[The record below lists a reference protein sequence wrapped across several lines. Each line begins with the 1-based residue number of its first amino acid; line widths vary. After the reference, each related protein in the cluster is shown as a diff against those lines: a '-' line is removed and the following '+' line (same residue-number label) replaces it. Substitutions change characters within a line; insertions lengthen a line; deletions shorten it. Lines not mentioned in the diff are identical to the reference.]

1 MQAFFSKIFDFLFFA
16 VSLQKSVGRA
26 GNLCYNISQT
36 LPARGGR
43 PPAPP
48 GNFSGARRPEAMRHN
63 IQRGLLGT
71 LALGLAALLSGC
83 VFQPVDKLYTLPVLP
98 QEYKDLQT
106 TIEATMS
113 ELGAEYATINY
124 GSNTSTIQLLDM
136 DGDGEQET
144 AAVFLRVTSAEE
156 QPMRVC
162 LFRQGDGREEGD
174 HTYRQVHMLSGEGN
188 SINSVAYEDLTGDG
202 SREIIVGWQ
211 LSGGVHILSAYSLL
225 GTEADQ
231 LMNTAYNESY
241 IVADLNE
248 DGRQEIM
255 VFQQDSSGEGNNLAE
270 YYEYQDGA
278 MTITSVTALSDGMR
292 DVVSSEV
299 GRLADGRLGV
309 YVAVELEGGILT
321 DILVLEKD
329 GLVNVTRD
337 IESGASLATARSY
350 TEVGTTDINSD
361 GVLEIPRPQLL
372 TPLDPENDSAQYL
385 IYWQQFG
392 SDGKG
397 STSCVTYH
405 TVTDSWYLNLPNG
418 WDPGNIAV
426 SRDDSLSSRGERAV
440 TFYYWPKREE
450 GDPPPKKFLT
460 VYRLTGSNRNAR
472 SKLADRFTLYT
483 DSNATYCAVLDDG
496 VWDCGLDQE
505 SIAQR
510 FKLITVEWATKQ
522 RAIS

>member
-1 MQAFFSKIFDFLFFA
+1 
-16 VSLQKSVGRA
+16 
-26 GNLCYNISQT
+26 
-36 LPARGGR
+36 
-43 PPAPP
+43 
-48 GNFSGARRPEAMRHN
+48 MRHN

-174 HTYRQVHMLSGEGN
+174 HTYRQVHMLSGEGD

-202 SREIIVGWQ
+202 SREIIVSWQ

-350 TEVGTTDINSD
+350 TEGGTTDINSD